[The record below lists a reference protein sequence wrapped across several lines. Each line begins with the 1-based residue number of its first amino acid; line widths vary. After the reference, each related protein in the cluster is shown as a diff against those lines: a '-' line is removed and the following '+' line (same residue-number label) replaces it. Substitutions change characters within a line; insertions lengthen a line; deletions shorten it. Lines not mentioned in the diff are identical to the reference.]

1 MSMMLPFVTAGL
13 GLGLI
18 VAGWR
23 LPAVVMFVVTL
34 ALYTVT
40 LVSHMTDT
48 LAISL

>member
-1 MSMMLPFVTAGL
+1 
-13 GLGLI
+13 
-18 VAGWR
+18 
-23 LPAVVMFVVTL
+23 MFAVTL